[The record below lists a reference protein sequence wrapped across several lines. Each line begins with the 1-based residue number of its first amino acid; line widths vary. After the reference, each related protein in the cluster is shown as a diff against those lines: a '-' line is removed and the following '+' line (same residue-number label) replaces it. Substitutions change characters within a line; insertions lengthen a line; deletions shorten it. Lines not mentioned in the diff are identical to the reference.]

1 MNAKGIVK
9 GWFDAIEA
17 RDVERVLGALADD
30 VEVEVEAMDRPF
42 VGKDAL
48 RALMANSMGA
58 YESLRIEPQKILAS
72 GSEVAVLAR
81 GRAKLRSDLEILGE
95 KLPTAGK
102 ELSVTAALF
111 VTVNAAGKI
120 AKLTRVRDNLEV
132 ARQLG
137 IPADRMQSLVEK
149 LEHRMAA

>member
-9 GWFDAIEA
+9 SWFDAIEA
-17 RDVERVLGALADD
+17 RDAQRVLDALADD
-30 VEVEVEAMDRPF
+30 VEIGVEAMDRPI

-58 YESLRIEPQKILAS
+58 YEFLRIEPQKILES
-72 GSEVAVLAR
+72 GNEVAVLAR
-81 GRAKLRSDLEILGE
+81 GRAKLRSDVEVLGE

-111 VTVNAAGKI
+111 VT
-120 AKLTRVRDNLEV
+120 
-132 ARQLG
+132 
-137 IPADRMQSLVEK
+137 
-149 LEHRMAA
+149 